1 MAMSVMFFHNQ
12 TLDMNR
18 AWYESH
24 KALIMNLCIEL
35 DCMNRLEE
43 FTTKFLGK
51 PLKIK
56 KIKDPLKPKRTKSAF
71 FFFCEEKRP
80 DLMDEWRKKTGKVN
94 VGEISKKLGSM
105 WQALENKEKYYS
117 LNKDDKARYQQ
128 EMEVYKN

>member
-1 MAMSVMFFHNQ
+1 MSMSIMFFHNQ

-24 KALIMNLCIEL
+24 KALIMNLCIEF

-43 FTTKFLGK
+43 LTQKFLGK

-56 KIKDPLKPKRTKSAF
+56 KIKDPDRPKRTKSAF

-80 DLMDEWRKKTGKVN
+80 GLMDEWRNTKGKVN
-94 VGEISKKLGSM
+94 VGEISKKLGKM
-105 WQALENKEKYYS
+105 WQALENKDKYNV
-117 LNKDDKARYQQ
+117 LNKDDKLRYQQ